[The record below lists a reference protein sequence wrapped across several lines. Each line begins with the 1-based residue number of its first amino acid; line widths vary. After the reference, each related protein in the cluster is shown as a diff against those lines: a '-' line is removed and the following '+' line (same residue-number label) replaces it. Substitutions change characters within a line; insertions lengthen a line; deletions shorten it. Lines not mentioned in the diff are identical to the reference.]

1 MELNLDL
8 GGHDVPYL
16 SNWLGPWAMEETRFH
31 ALRHQVESSNLI
43 MHLSNDQNRQEA
55 IERAEDAEYSVSEG
69 IAILN
74 LNGPM
79 MKHAPSMSGGCS
91 SVVARRQIGLALN
104 DPNIKGILL
113 RIESP
118 GGTVSGTKELADTI
132 AKAKQ
137 SKPVWAFCNDL
148 TASAAY
154 WVASQCDRIEANPT
168 SLVGSI
174 GTYMV
179 VADSSKAAEKA
190 GIEVHVVRAGA
201 FKGTGTPGTEITDEQ
216 LADMDKTVSGLNQFF
231 LQAVESGR
239 SLSREQV
246 ITLADG
252 RCHLASEAKRL
263 DLIDDV
269 SSFEDF
275 FDRFVSSVSTPG
287 SPVVSHNEDIDMSA
301 ETAKPVPA
309 TIAQLEQRFPEAS
322 DSWKLSALKAGY
334 TMDQALESY
343 NQVLLQ
349 EKKILQKQA
358 EDAKAE
364 AAEAKKKAEQM
375 AKGKPGV
382 SALKPK
388 SRKARSEYEKDKEM
402 EDDKEEVA
410 EDEELVEDELM
421 EEDED
426 EDELMEEEEDV
437 TAKWS
442 RLVDREAKSCG
453 GNRQKATAKVAKRY
467 PGLRARLVQVANARR
482 KVMSRR

>member
-1 MELNLDL
+1 MQFNLDL

-55 IERAEDAEYSVSEG
+55 IQRTEQMSYTVEEG
-69 IAILN
+69 VAVIN

-91 SVVARRQIGLALN
+91 TAVAKRQIGLALN
-104 DPNIKGILL
+104 DPSVNGILL

-118 GGTVSGTKELADTI
+118 GGTVSGTKELADAI

-201 FKGTGTPGTEITDEQ
+201 FKGTGTPGTEITGEQ

-287 SPVVSHNEDIDMSA
+287 SPVVSHQEDIDMSSA

-309 TIAQLEQRFPEAS
+309 SIAQLEQRFPEAS

-388 SRKARSEYEKDKEM
+388 SRKARSEYEDKEM
-402 EDDKEEVA
+402 EDDKEVA
-410 EDEELVEDELM
+410 EEDELM
-421 EEDED
+421 EDDMEDED
-426 EDELMEEEEDV
+426 MEEEDDV
-437 TAKWS
+437 AAKWA

>member
-1 MELNLDL
+1 MQLNLDL

-55 IERAEDAEYSVSEG
+55 IQRAEQMSYTVEEG
-69 IAILN
+69 VAVIN

-91 SVVARRQIGLALN
+91 TAVAKRQIGLALN
-104 DPNIKGILL
+104 DPNVKGILL

-118 GGTVSGTKELADTI
+118 GGTVSGTKELADAI

-201 FKGTGTPGTEITDEQ
+201 FKGTGTPGTKITDEQ
-216 LADMDKTVSGLNQFF
+216 LADMDTTVSGLNQFF

-287 SPVVSHNEDIDMSA
+287 SPVVSHQEDIDMSSA

-388 SRKARSEYEKDKEM
+388 SRKARSEYEDKEM
-402 EDDKEEVA
+402 EDDKEVA
-410 EDEELVEDELM
+410 EDEELMEDDM
-421 EEDED
+421 EDED
-426 EDELMEEEEDV
+426 EEELMEEEEDV
-437 TAKWS
+437 TAKWA

>member
-1 MELNLDL
+1 
-8 GGHDVPYL
+8 
-16 SNWLGPWAMEETRFH
+16 
-31 ALRHQVESSNLI
+31 
-43 MHLSNDQNRQEA
+43 
-55 IERAEDAEYSVSEG
+55 
-69 IAILN
+69 
-74 LNGPM
+74 
-79 MKHAPSMSGGCS
+79 
-91 SVVARRQIGLALN
+91 
-104 DPNIKGILL
+104 
-113 RIESP
+113 
-118 GGTVSGTKELADTI
+118 
-132 AKAKQ
+132 
-137 SKPVWAFCNDL
+137 
-148 TASAAY
+148 
-154 WVASQCDRIEANPT
+154 
-168 SLVGSI
+168 
-174 GTYMV
+174 MV

-201 FKGTGTPGTEITDEQ
+201 FKGTGTPGTKITDEQ
-216 LADMDKTVSGLNQFF
+216 LADMDTTVSGLNQFF

-287 SPVVSHNEDIDMSA
+287 SPVVSHQEDIDMSSA

-388 SRKARSEYEKDKEM
+388 SRKARSEYEDKEM
-402 EDDKEEVA
+402 EDDKEVA
-410 EDEELVEDELM
+410 EDEELMEDDM
-421 EEDED
+421 EDED
-426 EDELMEEEEDV
+426 EEELMEEEEDV
-437 TAKWS
+437 TAKWA

>member
-1 MELNLDL
+1 MKLNLDL

-16 SNWLGPWAMEETRFH
+16 SNWMGAWAMEEQRFH
-31 ALRHQVESSNLI
+31 ALRNQIESSNLNL
-43 MHLSNDQNRQEA
+43 HLSNIDQNRQEA
-55 IERAEDAEYSVSEG
+55 LDRIEDSFATTEEG
-69 IAILN
+69 IGVISIEGAL
-74 LNGPM
+74 
-79 MKHAPSMSGGCS
+79 MKHASSFSQSSSTVAIRKQLRAMAADPRVSG
-91 SVVARRQIGLALN
+91 I
-104 DPNIKGILL
+104 IL
-113 RIESP
+113 RIDSP
-118 GGTVSGTKELADTI
+118 GGTVSGTKELADEI
-132 AKAKQ
+132 VKARE

-154 WVASQCDRIEANPT
+154 WIASQCDRVEANPT
-168 SLVGSI
+168 ALVGSI
-174 GTYMV
+174 GTYCV
-179 VADSSKAAEKA
+179 VVDSSKAAEKA
-190 GIEVHVVRAGA
+190 GFEVHVVRAGTY
-201 FKGTGTPGTEITDEQ
+201 KGMGTAGTEITDDQ
-216 LADMDKTVSGLNQFF
+216 LAELDKQVVGLNQFF
-231 LQAVESGR
+231 LQAVEAGR

-246 ITLADG
+246 ASLADG
-252 RCHLASEAKRL
+252 RCHLAQQAKSL

-287 SPVVSHNEDIDMSA
+287 SPVVSHSEDIDMSA

-402 EDDKEEVA
+402 EDDKEVA
-410 EDEELVEDELM
+410 EDEELMEDDM
-421 EEDED
+421 EDED

-437 TAKWS
+437 TAKWN
-442 RLVDREAKSCG
+442 RLVDRETKSCN

-482 KVMSRR
+482 RVMSRR

>member
-1 MELNLDL
+1 MQLNLDL

-31 ALRHQVESSNLI
+31 ALRYQVESSNLI
-43 MHLSNDQNRQEA
+43 VHLSNDQNRQDA
-55 IERAEDAEYSVSEG
+55 IQRAEQMSYTVEEG
-69 IAILN
+69 IAVIN
-74 LNGPM
+74 LRGPM

-91 SVVARRQIGLALN
+91 TAVAKRQLGLALDDTN
-104 DPNIKGILL
+104 VNGILL

-118 GGTVSGTKELADTI
+118 GGTVSGTKELADAIT
-132 AKAKQ
+132 KATQ

-246 ITLADG
+246 IALADG

-349 EKKILQKQA
+349 EKKMLQKQA

-388 SRKARSEYEKDKEM
+388 TRKARSEYEDKEM

-410 EDEELVEDELM
+410 EDEELLDDD
-421 EEDED
+421 EEDD
-426 EDELMEEEEDV
+426 EAAEASSSLRN
-437 TAKWS
+437 KW
-442 RLVDREAKSCG
+442 KSLIDQETKICG
-453 GNRQKATAKVAKRY
+453 GDRIKAAMRVNRRH
-467 PGLRARLVQVANARR
+467 PGLRQSMVVNVNRANRR
-482 KVMSRR
+482 PVPVR

>member
-1 MELNLDL
+1 MKLNLDL

-104 DPNIKGILL
+104 DPNVKGILL

-118 GGTVSGTKELADTI
+118 GGTVSGTKELADAI
-132 AKAKQ
+132 AKATQ

-252 RCHLASEAKRL
+252 RCHLANEAKRL

-482 KVMSRR
+482 RVMSRR